1 MIDIFPQPF
10 IIIINTKRRR
20 DSRFNFTAPTI
31 RLFWFELRNVT
42 EYENRETESGSR
54 DAKLSIHENQ
64 EFTMKRSNTW
74 RDVDDF
80 DFGHEEDEEDFMK
93 VDAYATKTK
102 QGKQEQQQQ
111 KITSNRRVAKNAGGR
126 RKLVDDTM
134 DWIARHRPTRA
145 SQLAVNQKKVE
156 EFAEWAR
163 GLQVGIWLKNLA
175 GKS

>member
-1 MIDIFPQPF
+1 MQNLYPGSGSPSTFCVSVLILSRIE
-10 IIIINTKRRR
+10 IG
-20 DSRFNFTAPTI
+20 DSIFTAQQIVCFGCDP
-31 RLFWFELRNVT
+31 RSANAKL
-42 EYENRETESGSR
+42 
-54 DAKLSIHENQ
+54 KLSIRENH

-80 DFGHEEDEEDFMK
+80 DFGHEEDEEEFMK
-93 VDAYATKTK
+93 VDAYAAKTK
-102 QGKQEQQQQ
+102 QGKRVQQEQQQR
-111 KITSNRRVAKNAGGR
+111 ITSNRRGVAKNGGGR